1 MSSTAPSLRPQ
12 APIKAIVFDYGNVMI
27 SWDPAGAVSGRIPLD
42 QWDAFVEDAD
52 FHALNLRSDAGD
64 DFEDVIADLAL
75 AHPEHPEWPAM
86 MRTYRENF
94 EHSILGHVPGTVAI
108 VRELL
113 DAGVPLYLLSNFDVE
128 PFEYA
133 RGLVP
138 ELEHFQGLVIS
149 AAEHLA
155 KPDPQ
160 IYRITLERYHL
171 DPATTLFIDDTAA
184 NVAAAR
190 AVGMQALRFTGAGR
204 LRAEL
209 TELGLI
215 SGPAKQP
222 PSTPVN

>member
-1 MSSTAPSLRPQ
+1 MSTTATRVRPQ
-12 APIKAIVFDYGNVMI
+12 APINAIVFDYGNVMI
-27 SWDPAGAVSGRIPLD
+27 VWDPKGAVSGRIPLD
-42 QWDAFVEDAD
+42 EWDAFVEGAD

-64 DFEDVIADLAL
+64 DFEDVIADLTA
-75 AHPEHPEWPAM
+75 AHPEHPEWPTM
-86 MRTYRENF
+86 MRIYRENF
-94 EHSILGHVPGTVAI
+94 EHSIIGHVPGTIAI
-108 VRELL
+108 VHELL

-133 RGLVP
+133 RRLVP
-138 ELEHFQGLVIS
+138 ELERFQGLVIS

-160 IYRITLERYHL
+160 LYRVALERYDL
-171 DPATTLFIDDTAA
+171 DPATTLFIDDSAA

-190 AVGMQALRFTGAGR
+190 KVGMQALQFTGAGS

-215 SGPAKQP
+215 PGPAELP
-222 PSTPVN
+222 PITPVN